1 MRYQRLVDHP
11 AFLEIPMDID
21 ATAPVI
27 TRDEI
32 LINAPLAVVWKTQTD
47 IASWPRWRPEVPTAR
62 FEGELTVGSVFHW
75 EEGGLQIASTVR
87 EINPRHRLVWDG
99 TAQGIYAI
107 HVWQFSLTAD
117 GTLVQTQESWSGG
130 PVREQAANLQPL
142 LDRAIRTWLTN
153 LIRAAEQGRE
163 RGTV

>member
-1 MRYQRLVDHP
+1 
-11 AFLEIPMDID
+11 MDID

-32 LINAPLAVVWKTQTD
+32 LVNAPLAAVWKTQTD
-47 IASWPRWRPEVPTAR
+47 IASWPRWRPEVPTAP
-62 FEGELTVGSVFHW
+62 FKGELTVGSVFHW

-87 EINPRHRLVWDG
+87 EINPGHRLVWDG
-99 TAQGIYAI
+99 TAHGIYAI
-107 HVWQFSLTAD
+107 HDWQFSLTAD

-130 PVREQAANLQPL
+130 PVREQAANLKPL

-153 LIRAAEQGRE
+153 LKRVAEQGRE
-163 RGTV
+163 HGTA